1 VSFINPEIKHYFGG
15 GVYAKETIIPAGNW
29 LVQHI
34 HHFDHLSILA
44 QGSVELITEET
55 TVKITAPACI
65 TLRAGIHHGVRSLTD
80 VIWYC
85 IHATD
90 CVDETEIDSLIIAPA
105 IMHQVKTIAQALRKE
120 N

>member
-1 VSFINPEIKHYFGG
+1 MVPEIRHHFGG

-29 LVQHI
+29 LVQHV

-44 QGSVELITEET
+44 RGSVELITEGT
-55 TVKITAPACI
+55 TTEIAAPACI
-65 TLRAGIHHGVRSLTD
+65 TLKAGAHHGVRSLTD

-90 CVDETEIDSLIIAPA
+90 CVDENEIDSLLTSPA
-105 IMHQVKTIAQALRKE
+105 IANQVKTIAQTLRKE

>member
-1 VSFINPEIKHYFGG
+1 MSFIDPEIKHHFGG

-29 LVQHI
+29 LVQHV

-55 TVKITAPACI
+55 TVKIAAPACI
-65 TLRAGIHHGVRSLTD
+65 TLKAGIHHGVRSLTD

-90 CVDETEIDSLIIAPA
+90 CVNETEIDSLIIAPA
-105 IMHQVKTIAQALRKE
+105 IAQQVKTIAQTLRKE